1 MAETIEI
8 LKTNLPQAL
17 WETFFMVGTS
27 AIIGVV
33 FGLLIGLV
41 LFLVGS
47 NLFHKNIFLH
57 HLADFVVNAI
67 RSLPFLILLITLIP
81 LSAMLIGD
89 PYTPAG
95 GAIALSIAA
104 IPFYARIAE
113 SAFAEINYGVLEA
126 SVASGAS
133 TRQIVR
139 EVILPESLP
148 ALIRGFVLTLISLL
162 GYSAMV
168 GTIGAGGIGDLAI
181 QYGYYRYE
189 TAILIVVILL
199 LILLVQI
206 IQWVGDACANHFSK

>member
-1 MAETIEI
+1 MTETIEI
-8 LKTNLPQAL
+8 LKTNLPKAL

-27 AIIGVV
+27 AVIGVV

-41 LFLVGS
+41 LFLVS
-47 NLFHKNIFLH
+47 SRLFYRNKALH
-57 HLADFVVNAI
+57 HVADFIVNAI

-81 LSAMLIGD
+81 VSALLIGD

-113 SAFAEINYGVLEA
+113 SAFTEIDYGVLEA
-126 SVASGAS
+126 SIASGAS
-133 TRQIVR
+133 TGQIIR

-189 TAILIVVILL
+189 TAILIFVIVL
-199 LILLVQI
+199 LIVIVQI
-206 IQWVGDACANHFSK
+206 IQWIGDACANYFSK

>member
-1 MAETIEI
+1 MTETIEI
-8 LKTNLPQAL
+8 LKTNLPKAL

-27 AIIGVV
+27 AVIGVV

-41 LFLVGS
+41 LFLVS
-47 NLFHKNIFLH
+47 SRLFYRNKALH
-57 HLADFVVNAI
+57 HVADFIVNAI

-81 LSAMLIGD
+81 VSALLIGD

-126 SVASGAS
+126 SIASGAS
-133 TRQIVR
+133 TGQIIR

-189 TAILIVVILL
+189 TAILIFVIVL
-199 LILLVQI
+199 LIVIVQI
-206 IQWVGDACANHFSK
+206 IQWIGDACANYFSK

>member
-1 MAETIEI
+1 MTETIEI
-8 LKTNLPQAL
+8 LKTNLPKAL

-27 AIIGVV
+27 AVIGVV

-41 LFLVGS
+41 LFLVS
-47 NLFHKNIFLH
+47 SRLFYRNKALH
-57 HLADFVVNAI
+57 YVAAI

-81 LSAMLIGD
+81 VSALLIGD

-113 SAFAEINYGVLEA
+113 SAFAEIDYGVLEA
-126 SVASGAS
+126 SIASGAS
-133 TRQIVR
+133 TGQIIR

-189 TAILIVVILL
+189 TAILIFVIVL
-199 LILLVQI
+199 LIVIVQI
-206 IQWVGDACANHFSK
+206 IQWIGDACANYFSK

>member
-67 RSLPFLILLITLIP
+67 CSLPFLILLITLIP
-81 LSAMLIGD
+81 LSA
-89 PYTPAG
+89 
-95 GAIALSIAA
+95 
-104 IPFYARIAE
+104 
-113 SAFAEINYGVLEA
+113 
-126 SVASGAS
+126 
-133 TRQIVR
+133 
-139 EVILPESLP
+139 ILFTPESLNPHLPKSTMASLKP
-148 ALIRGFVLTLISLL
+148 ASLL
-162 GYSAMV
+162 EHRRDRSFA
-168 GTIGAGGIGDLAI
+168 
-181 QYGYYRYE
+181 
-189 TAILIVVILL
+189 
-199 LILLVQI
+199 
-206 IQWVGDACANHFSK
+206 K

>member
-1 MAETIEI
+1 MTETIEI
-8 LKTNLPQAL
+8 LKTNLPKAL

-27 AIIGVV
+27 AVIGVI

-41 LFLVGS
+41 LFLVS
-47 NLFHKNIFLH
+47 SRLFYRNKALH
-57 HLADFVVNAI
+57 HVADFIVNAI

-81 LSAMLIGD
+81 VSALLIGD

-113 SAFAEINYGVLEA
+113 SAFAEIDYGVLEA
-126 SVASGAS
+126 SIASGAS
-133 TRQIVR
+133 TGQIIR

-189 TAILIVVILL
+189 TAILIFVIVL
-199 LILLVQI
+199 LIVIVQI
-206 IQWVGDACANHFSK
+206 IQWIGDACANYFSK

>member
-1 MAETIEI
+1 MTETIEI
-8 LKTNLPQAL
+8 LKTNLPKAL

-27 AIIGVV
+27 AVIGVV

-41 LFLVGS
+41 LFLVS
-47 NLFHKNIFLH
+47 NRLFYRNKALH
-57 HLADFVVNAI
+57 HVADFIVNAI

-81 LSAMLIGD
+81 VSALLIGD

-113 SAFAEINYGVLEA
+113 SAFAEIDYGVLEA
-126 SVASGAS
+126 SIASGAS
-133 TRQIVR
+133 TGQIIR

-189 TAILIVVILL
+189 TAILIFVIVL
-199 LILLVQI
+199 LIVIVQI
-206 IQWVGDACANHFSK
+206 IQWIGDACANYFSK

>member
-1 MAETIEI
+1 MTETIEI
-8 LKTNLPQAL
+8 LKTNLPKAL

-27 AIIGVV
+27 AVIGVV

-41 LFLVGS
+41 LFLVS
-47 NLFHKNIFLH
+47 SRLFYRNKALH
-57 HLADFVVNAI
+57 HVADFIVNAI

-81 LSAMLIGD
+81 VSALLIGD

-104 IPFYARIAE
+104 IPFYARIAA
-113 SAFAEINYGVLEA
+113 SAFAEIDYGVLEA
-126 SVASGAS
+126 SIASGAS
-133 TRQIVR
+133 TGQIIR

-189 TAILIVVILL
+189 TAILIFVIVL
-199 LILLVQI
+199 LIVIVQI
-206 IQWVGDACANHFSK
+206 IQWIGDACANYFSK

>member
-104 IPFYARIAE
+104 IPF
-113 SAFAEINYGVLEA
+113 
-126 SVASGAS
+126 
-133 TRQIVR
+133 T
-139 EVILPESLP
+139 PESLNPHLPKSTMASLKP
-148 ALIRGFVLTLISLL
+148 ASLL
-162 GYSAMV
+162 EHRRDRSFA
-168 GTIGAGGIGDLAI
+168 
-181 QYGYYRYE
+181 
-189 TAILIVVILL
+189 
-199 LILLVQI
+199 
-206 IQWVGDACANHFSK
+206 K

>member
-1 MAETIEI
+1 MTETIEI
-8 LKTNLPQAL
+8 LKTNLPKAL

-27 AIIGVV
+27 AVIGVV

-41 LFLVGS
+41 LFLVS
-47 NLFHKNIFLH
+47 SRLFYRNKALH
-57 HLADFVVNAI
+57 HVADFIVNAI

-81 LSAMLIGD
+81 VSALLIGD

-113 SAFAEINYGVLEA
+113 SAFAEIDYGVLEA
-126 SVASGAS
+126 SIASGAS
-133 TRQIVR
+133 TGQIIR

-181 QYGYYRYE
+181 QFGYYRYE
-189 TAILIVVILL
+189 TAILIFVIVL
-199 LILLVQI
+199 LIVIVQI
-206 IQWVGDACANHFSK
+206 IQWIGDACANYFSK